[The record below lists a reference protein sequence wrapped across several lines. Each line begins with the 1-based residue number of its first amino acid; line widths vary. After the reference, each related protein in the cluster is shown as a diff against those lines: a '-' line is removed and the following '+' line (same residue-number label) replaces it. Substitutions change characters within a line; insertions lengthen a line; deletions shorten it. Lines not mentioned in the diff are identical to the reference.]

1 MNTQTPK
8 HTLLAWA
15 LGLAIFTVVY
25 NVAEGLVAVWFGI
38 EDETLTL
45 LGFGVDSFVEVISG
59 LGIWHMVW
67 RMRQNESE
75 DPDRFERTALRITGY
90 AFYLLTTGLLITA
103 LINLYSGSQP
113 QTTFW
118 GTVIALVSISFMWLL
133 IHYKIQVGTLLGS
146 QAIIADA
153 HCSRA
158 CMHFSIVLLLAS
170 LGYQLTGIGYID
182 SLGALVIAWLSF
194 KEGREALAKSQGVSS
209 CGCNSTCN
217 SSGSN

>member
-1 MNTQTPK
+1 MNQETPR

-15 LGLAIFTVVY
+15 LGLAIFTVLY
-25 NVAEGLVAVWFGI
+25 NIAEGIVSIWFGL

-45 LGFGVDSFVEVISG
+45 LGFGIDSFVEVISG

-67 RMRQNESE
+67 RMRHAGEE

-90 AFYLLTTGLLITA
+90 AFYLLTAGLVATA
-103 LINLYSGSQP
+103 FLNIYTASQP

-118 GTVIALVSISFMWLL
+118 GTVIALISISFMWLL
-133 IHYKIQVGTLLGS
+133 IHYKLKVGTLLGS

-182 SLGALVIAWLSF
+182 SIGALLIAWLSY
-194 KEGREALAKSQGVSS
+194 KEGREALAKSLGISS
-209 CGCNSTCN
+209 CGCNSSCDSTDT
-217 SSGSN
+217 

>member
-25 NVAEGLVAVWFGI
+25 NVVEGLVAVWFGI

-118 GTVIALVSISFMWLL
+118 GTVIALISISFMWLL

-170 LGYQLTGIGYID
+170 LGYQITGIGYID

>member
-1 MNTQTPK
+1 MNQETPL

-25 NVAEGLVAVWFGI
+25 NVAEGIVSIWLGL

-45 LGFGVDSFVEVISG
+45 LGFGIDSFVEVISG

-67 RMRQNESE
+67 RMRHEGEEN
-75 DPDRFERTALRITGY
+75 PDHFERSALRITGI
-90 AFYLLTTGLLITA
+90 AFYLLTAGLVATA
-103 LINLYSGSQP
+103 LLNIYTSSQP

-118 GTVIALVSISFMWLL
+118 GSVIALVSISFMWLL
-133 IHYKIQVGTLLGS
+133 IHYKIRVGTLLDS

-182 SLGALVIAWLSF
+182 SIGALLIAWLSF
-194 KEGREALAKSQGVSS
+194 KEGREALAKSRGISS
-209 CGCNSTCN
+209 CGCSNTCTN
-217 SSGSN
+217 TDT

>member
-1 MNTQTPK
+1 MNSETPRHK
-8 HTLLAWA
+8 LLAWA

-25 NVAEGLVAVWFGI
+25 NIAEGMVAIWFGI

-45 LGFGVDSFVEVISG
+45 LGFGIDSFVEVISG
-59 LGIWHMVW
+59 LGIWHMVL
-67 RMRQNESE
+67 RMRHAEEEN
-75 DPDRFERTALRITGY
+75 PDRFERTALRITGI
-90 AFYLLTTGLLITA
+90 AFYLLTTGLVATA
-103 LINLYSGSQP
+103 LFNLQSGSQP

-133 IHYKIQVGTLLGS
+133 IHYKIRVGTLLGS

-182 SLGALVIAWLSF
+182 SIGALLIAWLSF
-194 KEGREALAKSQGVSS
+194 KEGREALAKSRGITS
-209 CGCNSTCN
+209 CDCSNTCGN
-217 SSGSN
+217 TDA